1 MLLLI
6 VDLVRRRKLAEEY
19 SQLWF
24 ATWLGILILMIWFDL
39 LKWISNLIGAVS
51 TVSTLFLFAFMFLI
65 LISLH
70 FSVVISKLANRLKVL
85 SQQCALLQNELESI
99 KGTQSKI

>member
-1 MLLLI
+1 MSLRIKIVTFVICIAMLLLI
-6 VDLVRRRKLAEEY
+6 VDLVRRRKLREEY

-24 ATWLGILILMIWFDL
+24 ATWLGILILMVWFDL
-39 LKWISNLIGAVS
+39 LKWVSHLIGAVS

-70 FSVVISKLANRLKVL
+70 FSVVISKLTDKIKDL
-85 SQQCALLQNELESI
+85 SQR
-99 KGTQSKI
+99 T